1 MKFKP
6 TQTPGKMLV
15 ELDRGESFPAGAN
28 EKTTPLFE
36 LKNILVP
43 IDFSD
48 CSKKA
53 LAYALPYAREFGANI
68 TLLYVA
74 RFDYAA
80 SEMDS
85 SEAPV
90 LEGAHLERAKKE
102 LLKITQKLPVGIK
115 IKTVVLTGKPY
126 QEIVAAARDLD
137 SDLIIIG
144 THGAMGV
151 EREFMGSTAERVA
164 RYANCPVLIVRERER
179 DFVTTNGTTKLNSR
193 HSTESREK

>member
-1 MKFKP
+1 MKLILCLS
-6 TQTPGKMLV
+6 LV
-15 ELDRGESFPAGAN
+15 LSLSLHAEPPPPLG
-28 EKTTPLFE
+28 KTTPLFE
-36 LKNILVP
+36 LNNILVP

-102 LLKITQKLPVGIK
+102 LQFL
-115 IKTVVLTGKPY
+115 
-126 QEIVAAARDLD
+126 
-137 SDLIIIG
+137 
-144 THGAMGV
+144 
-151 EREFMGSTAERVA
+151 
-164 RYANCPVLIVRERER
+164 
-179 DFVTTNGTTKLNSR
+179 
-193 HSTESREK
+193 

>member
-15 ELDRGESFPAGAN
+15 ELDRGESLPAGAN

-36 LKNILVP
+36 LNNILVP

-102 LLKITQKLPVGIK
+102 LLKITQQLPAGVK
-115 IKTVVLTGKPY
+115 ITTAVLTGKPY

-179 DFVTTNGTTKLNSR
+179 DFVTTNGTTKLNRRPSM
-193 HSTESREK
+193 ESREK